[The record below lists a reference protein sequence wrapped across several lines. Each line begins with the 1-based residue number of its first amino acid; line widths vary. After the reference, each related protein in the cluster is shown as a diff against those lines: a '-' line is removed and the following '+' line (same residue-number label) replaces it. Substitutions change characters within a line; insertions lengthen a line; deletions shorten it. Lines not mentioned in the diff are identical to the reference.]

1 LISDTANSY
10 KGVAPICFATSPDPQ
25 EATGSWITDRVA
37 LLEGDESWRD
47 LEARQCVKSQ
57 LDAAFFH
64 LYGIERDEVDYIMET
79 FAIVKRK
86 DIAAHGEYRTKQMI
100 LEIYDA
106 MAEAMR
112 TGVPYESN

>member
-1 LISDTANSY
+1 
-10 KGVAPICFATSPDPQ
+10 
-25 EATGSWITDRVA
+25 
-37 LLEGDESWRD
+37 
-47 LEARQCVKSQ
+47 
-57 LDAAFFH
+57 
-64 LYGIERDEVDYIMET
+64 MET